1 MIITTIMKVP
11 FLGKEILNRYLSI
24 KYLKQKFIKTNK
36 NPKSQNS
43 PAVYNI
49 ILIVLFIRSQLFI
62 RSHLFTAV
70 PALGLGWVFGAAL
83 CGLFS
88 TGKRI
93 SLPGEL
99 WLAMSVNRMCSTV
112 GASQETR
119 FQFYLLSPLN
129 VL

>member
-1 MIITTIMKVP
+1 MIITTVMKVP
-11 FLGKEILNRYLSI
+11 IVGKEILNRHLSI

-43 PAVYNI
+43 PAVCHV
-49 ILIVLFIRSQLFI
+49 ILIMLFI

-70 PALGLGWVFGAAL
+70 PVLGFGWVFGAAL

-88 TGKRI
+88 TGKRV

-99 WLAMSVNRMCSTV
+99 RLAVSVFTACAV
-112 GASQETR
+112 Q
-119 FQFYLLSPLN
+119 
-129 VL
+129 